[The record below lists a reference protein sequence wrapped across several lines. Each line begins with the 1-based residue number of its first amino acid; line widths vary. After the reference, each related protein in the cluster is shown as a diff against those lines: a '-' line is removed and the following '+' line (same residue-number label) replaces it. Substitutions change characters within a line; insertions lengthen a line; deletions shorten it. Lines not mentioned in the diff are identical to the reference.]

1 MERKIQQSDRDV
13 TKKWKEVFRKKEQP
27 RKREVMVAQNCHLQE
42 IGISFDSIKP
52 TEKKTSRT
60 TVER

>member
-1 MERKIQQSDRDV
+1 MERRIQQSDRDV

-27 RKREVMVAQNCHLQE
+27 RKREVMVAQSCHLQE

-52 TEKKTSRT
+52 TEKKT
-60 TVER
+60 